1 MLDNS
6 IEMVYYIY
14 RKNKRGKQTMKKTMS
29 EKDFN
34 KFRRLAIKYNLDWEL
49 VDRGNGWVCVYIPN

>member
-1 MLDNS
+1 MLDNF

-14 RKNKRGKQTMKKTMS
+14 RKREERYTKMKRTMS

-34 KFRRLAIKYNLDWEL
+34 EFRRLAIKYNLDWEL